1 MAMQY
6 PILFPYG
13 EDGFHESIMYN
24 QTTSS
29 SALRHDKATM
39 VEFFAYIMHDR
50 AGQFNTPL
58 RCGRLTQSYLV
69 DGYCCVEGERI
80 QHYRL
85 PSFQHKYRLAPFNSL
100 ASSVSRGITTGSS
113 AGQRVILP
121 ASHTGSPRYLYQN
134 YQDCIAICRK
144 YGCPDLFVTF
154 TSNASWPEILQA
166 LAPGQQPSDRPD
178 IVDRVFKM
186 KLNMLMDDIKKNNF
200 FGPIHAGNF
209 QNNFQSKFLDTY
221 IIHQIHIIV
230 NPFVQLSTR

>member
-13 EDGFHESIMYN
+13 EDGFHESNMYN
-24 QTTSS
+24 QTASS
-29 SALRHDKATM
+29 SALRRNKATM

-69 DGYCCVEGERI
+69 DGYCCVEGEHI

-100 ASSVSRGITTGSS
+100 ASSVSRGITAGSS

-186 KLNMLMDDIKKNNF
+186 KLNMLMDDIKKIF
-200 FGPIHAGNF
+200 FLVPYMQVISKTTFN
-209 QNNFQSKFLDTY
+209 QNS
-221 IIHQIHIIV
+221 
-230 NPFVQLSTR
+230 